1 MDILGAA
8 QRVEPQRIVL
18 ILLAAG
24 LVTGIAQV
32 VLRKLSSGNDI
43 DTTAAIWFHAGR
55 LPPLRTL
62 ASATLSVVLVGM
74 GVSLGREGAPKQ
86 AGAVFAN
93 FFADLTRLSD
103 DQRRLLV
110 ACGAGAGMAA
120 RTGVR
125 LDDMTWEC
133 LREI

>member
-1 MDILGAA
+1 MGIGVLTGLAAGSLTKLLEWTQRSLWGGNGTDILGAA

-24 LVTGIAQV
+24 FVTGIAQV

-43 DTTAAIWFHAGR
+43 DTTAAIWFHAGK

-93 FFADLTRLSD
+93 FF
-103 DQRRLLV
+103 RRPYAV
-110 ACGAGAGMAA
+110 
-120 RTGVR
+120 VR
-125 LDDMTWEC
+125 
-133 LREI
+133 